1 VFGVLSEV
9 AQVGNL
15 CYGVL
20 SEVAQVGNLCF
31 GVLFEVAQVFNL
43 WHESQVCRI
52 SSTPEA

>member
-1 VFGVLSEV
+1 VWW
-9 AQVGNL
+9 
-15 CYGVL
+15 
-20 SEVAQVGNLCF
+20 AQVGNLCF

>member
-1 VFGVLSEV
+1 VWW